1 MLLKLTKS
9 SQFFQSSEIYFFL
22 HGISSIVQNFKFY
35 LATPRIIKMADERD
49 EVICEL
55 FASLKKLSQ
64 LRMRYDRAVSE
75 VSNSVIY
82 ISFFTQVFI
91 IGICEFSQD
100 KI

>member
-1 MLLKLTKS
+1 
-9 SQFFQSSEIYFFL
+9 
-22 HGISSIVQNFKFY
+22 
-35 LATPRIIKMADERD
+35 MAD

-55 FASLKKLSQ
+55 FASLKELSQ

-82 ISFFTQVFI
+82 IYISFFTQVFI

>member
-22 HGISSIVQNFKFY
+22 HGISSIVQFFFY

-55 FASLKKLSQ
+55 FASLKELSQ
-64 LRMRYDRAVSE
+64 LRMRYDKAVSE

-82 ISFFTQVFI
+82 IYIYI
-91 IGICEFSQD
+91 I
-100 KI
+100 